1 MYLVFCMYFNNHLLI
16 FKGKGI
22 NLEEVLHG
30 IGLVKSIPI
39 YQAFCSY
46 QIIELITANETRY
59 YFSNYVFDH
68 NWNLISQNQ
77 TNNLIEKLCLNLRP
91 LGYYSLKLID
101 NDVYIGYKN
110 QSRVLLKLGK
120 QWNIVKQQNIN
131 SYCYDSTNYLLY
143 TKTDNIQGIQIF
155 NLNLSLVD
163 FISLSDYYQYEIIN
177 VHKNQLFLSRSYDKK
192 IIVIQNKKIIN
203 QFYACSQSTKVSI
216 LFDEFDNMLFWCPVT
231 DCGSV
236 FYVYSI
242 NGTYKNFVR
251 INPNYM
257 NFDSMTIDS
266 KSRIIVT
273 GYSFINIY
281 ATSSDFL
288 VYNGYDDLSVIY
300 DCDFVWTRQPE
311 TTTTMTTTTMTETST
326 VL

>member
-1 MYLVFCMYFNNHLLI
+1 LQDNTYDFINNI
-16 FKGKGI
+16 
-22 NLEEVLHG
+22 
-30 IGLVKSIPI
+30 
-39 YQAFCSY
+39 
-46 QIIELITANETRY
+46 
-59 YFSNYVFDH
+59 
-68 NWNLISQNQ
+68 
-77 TNNLIEKLCLNLRP
+77 CLNLRS
-91 LGYYSLKLID
+91 LGYYSLNFIK
-101 NDVYIGYKN
+101 NDVYIGYKDR
-110 QSRVLLKLGK
+110 SSVLLKVDK
-120 QWNIVKQQNIN
+120 QSNIVKQQNIN

-143 TKTDNIQGIQIF
+143 TTADNLQEVQIF

-163 FISLSDYYQYEIIN
+163 FISLSDNYQYKVIN
-177 VHKNQLFLSRSYDKK
+177 VHKNQLFLSRSYDRN
-192 IIVIQNKKIIN
+192 IIVIQNKIIIN
-203 QFYACSQSTKVSI
+203 EFYACGYYRQSTKVSI

-231 DCGSV
+231 DCGSE
-236 FYVYSI
+236 FYLYSI
-242 NGTYKNFVR
+242 NGTFKNFVR